1 MVSLKVIR
9 TALKGV
15 AAPHR
20 PSESPSTVS
29 DSSGPQAA
37 GMLLHVHQ
45 LTGGDCDV
53 QNVANHCAS
62 ALEGDD
68 AASSRGDSSVTE
80 GG

>member
-1 MVSLKVIR
+1 MVSLKFIR

-37 GMLLHVHQ
+37 GMLLHVNQ
-45 LTGGDCDV
+45 LTGEIVMCRILQIGAHPPR
-53 QNVANHCAS
+53 NGMMLHHHA
-62 ALEGDD
+62 
-68 AASSRGDSSVTE
+68 VTPL
-80 GG
+80 